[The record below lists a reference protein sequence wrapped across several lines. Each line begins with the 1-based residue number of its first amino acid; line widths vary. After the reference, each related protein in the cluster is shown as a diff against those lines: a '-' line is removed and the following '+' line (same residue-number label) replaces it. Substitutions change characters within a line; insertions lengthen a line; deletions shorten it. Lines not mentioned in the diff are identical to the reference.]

1 MKKSHLIAIIMTAI
15 IVIWMGSGLLA
26 SPEQGDKDASQQKP
40 SSPSMLVQVEV
51 KTAQLISLDLT
62 IQGQVEPNRQVTVRS
77 DIKSRVIELLADEGD
92 FLEAGGVIAKLDI
105 EDREIR
111 LERQK
116 ALLKSRQES
125 YRRTETL
132 SQSSLQSQSMLE
144 ESFAALK
151 AAEADLAQLEFE
163 ITRLSVRAPFSG
175 TIERRL
181 VEEGSYVGENAEIVS
196 FVDNRKLKVI
206 APVAQRDIQKV
217 TLGETAIVELATQ
230 QTREG
235 KVTYISPV
243 ANQSTRTFRVEI
255 ELDNENAESPAGI
268 SAEIKIPTQKVN
280 AHFVS
285 PSILTL
291 DSDGNI
297 GIKTVDDANQVVFHT
312 IDIVKSETAG
322 LYVTGLPESAR
333 VITVGQGFVEAG
345 ATVDIYDGGEATE

>member
-1 MKKSHLIAIIMTAI
+1 
-15 IVIWMGSGLLA
+15 
-26 SPEQGDKDASQQKP
+26 
-40 SSPSMLVQVEV
+40 
-51 KTAQLISLDLT
+51 
-62 IQGQVEPNRQVTVRS
+62 
-77 DIKSRVIELLADEGD
+77 
-92 FLEAGGVIAKLDI
+92 
-105 EDREIR
+105 
-111 LERQK
+111 
-116 ALLKSRQES
+116 
-125 YRRTETL
+125 
-132 SQSSLQSQSMLE
+132 
-144 ESFAALK
+144 
-151 AAEADLAQLEFE
+151 
-163 ITRLSVRAPFSG
+163 
-175 TIERRL
+175 
-181 VEEGSYVGENAEIVS
+181 VGENAEIVS